1 MTMNGSKNN
10 EGVVRGSKGEPWGV
24 EDIGPTVDRIVTQC
38 RALLRQQLE
47 RKARQQSFVYD
58 KALIERHLHDF
69 DTASAD
75 VKSAIADRVKA
86 RIVLFIQEEIRRVLN
101 DAVEDISNSA
111 ESPLLTETVGKT
123 QVDERE
129 RTYPIEDGGNHVKS
143 PNQATPS
150 SKNGT
155 SHLSQQTPSV
165 VSSLPPLE
173 EAHRQR
179 APDQEP
185 RSGEI
190 PQNLA
195 GESADRPAD
204 SAHPSKEFPQGSTD
218 EVYEGTVKLQIEP
231 NIAFQQVTQF
241 VDALRRRTDL
251 RVLQLVGSHKNGLR
265 IWLGLRTPLRLRE
278 ALLQIDGVSQVGADS
293 RFESNGDGSVLNVR
307 FASGPP
313 PVLGLMLAAGE
324 RAGIA

>member
-10 EGVVRGSKGEPWGV
+10 EGVVRGPEGKPWGV
-24 EDIGPTVDRIVTQC
+24 DDIGPIVDRIVTQC
-38 RALLRQQLE
+38 RALLHQQLE

-86 RIVLFIQEEIRRVLN
+86 RIMLFIQEEIRRVLN

-111 ESPLLTETVGKT
+111 ESPLLTETAGKT
-123 QVDERE
+123 RVDERAS
-129 RTYPIEDGGNHVKS
+129 TYPLEDGGNHR
-143 PNQATPS
+143 
-150 SKNGT
+150 NGT
-155 SHLSQQTPSV
+155 SHLSQQTPPV
-165 VSSLPPLE
+165 VSPLRPLE
-173 EAHRQR
+173 EAHQQR

-190 PQNLA
+190 PQDLA
-195 GESADRPAD
+195 EESADRPAD

-293 RFESNGDGSVLNVR
+293 RFESNGDGSVLNVT

-313 PVLGLMLAAGE
+313 SALGLMLAAGE